1 MALTIDV
8 ISDVVCPWCFIGKRH
23 LESALAARR
32 KDHPGEEQPQVRW
45 HPFQLNPQLPRSGM
59 PRAEYIATKFGGPQ
73 RAKEIYARVANAGAR
88 AGIAFDF
95 DRITVQPNTLNAHR
109 LIHRAGSSGRQDA
122 MAEALF
128 RAYFLEGADLSRDD
142 TLTDIAARAGFDRDE
157 IVPTSPVTRT
167 RLSSRTRISMRGRS
181 ASKACLSS
189 FSTALCRFRR
199 ATARGYPRCNGKSAG
214 GACCGAAIN
223 TQITV
228 DSVRRRR

>member
-23 LESALAARR
+23 LESALAAWRL
-32 KDHPGEEQPQVRW
+32 DHPGEKQPQVRW
-45 HPFQLNPQLPRSGM
+45 HPFQLNPQLPRSGV

-128 RAYFLEGADLSRDD
+128 QAYFLEGADLSRDD
-142 TLTDIAARAGFDRDE
+142 TLADIAARAGLDRNE
-157 IVPTSPVTRT
+157 ISAYLAGEEDKALIEDQDQHARSLGVEGVPFFIVNRRYAVSGAQPPEAILDV
-167 RLSSRTRISMRGRS
+167 M
-181 ASKACLSS
+181 AKAQEEL
-189 FSTALCRFRR
+189 
-199 ATARGYPRCNGKSAG
+199 
-214 GACCGAAIN
+214 AAAP
-223 TQITV
+223 Q
-228 DSVRRRR
+228 